1 MQTPRLLQESQGKGM
16 HFKAKAGCSG
26 DRTGGGESRASLL
39 ATPADMEW
47 GGALLRGSFHPSLQF
62 LPVTPQDRLYKG
74 FLSEYKEKRGE
85 EEGAEE
91 ETNKGGKRMTS
102 GAGGTVGKWGRGNQ
116 ILPNKKRVVLTL

>member
-1 MQTPRLLQESQGKGM
+1 M
-16 HFKAKAGCSG
+16 
-26 DRTGGGESRASLL
+26 

-91 ETNKGGKRMTS
+91 ETNKGGKRRLQER
-102 GAGGTVGKWGRGNQ
+102 GEQWGNGGGGTKFYPTRKG
-116 ILPNKKRVVLTL
+116 LS